1 VSFLSKMQRYETLRS
16 DLDADYKTFEL
27 QYRDLNDF
35 ILPSR
40 GRFQTQDRNR
50 GDRRNHK
57 ILDITAYLSART
69 LSSGMVAGVMS
80 PARNWKRLTTPDP
93 ELGEFGPVKEWLH
106 IVDTRMSN
114 AFLRSNL
121 YNVTPTAFG
130 DLGVFGTPAI
140 MMEEDNLEISRFYS
154 FPVGSFRIAKDRRG
168 RVNRFVR
175 EFGMTVAN
183 IVAEFGQKDDQGDP
197 DWSNISQHVRSMYER
212 GNYESWI
219 DVIHVI
225 EPNQDYASR
234 KLDSKFKRFG
244 SCYYEKGS
252 GDSRLDAQKFL
263 RERGYDYFPVFCPR
277 WSVTG
282 QDVYATDC
290 PGMAAI
296 GDIKQLQHGERR
308 IAQAIDKMV
317 NPSMIASSGLKTA
330 KASIISGDI
339 TYLEDQNRDFFKAAH
354 EVRID
359 LSHIENKQT
368 QVRQRIQRA
377 FFEDLFLMLAQSD
390 RREFT
395 ATEIMERKE
404 EKLLAVGPVLEQLNQ
419 DFLDPLIDAQFLLM
433 SQQGLFPPAPQELQ
447 GQDLKVEYISIM
459 AQAQKM
465 VGIGGLD
472 RLLQI
477 GTQIMSVSPGTAVK
491 FDFDQ
496 IVDEYAEALGT
507 SPRVIRSDEKVEE
520 IRNAQA
526 EAAAAQ
532 QKMQM
537 IEQGAAVAKNLAGA
551 NMEGDNALSRLS
563 ERLTGQV

>member
-1 VSFLSKMQRYETLRS
+1 MNFLSKMQKYEILRA

-35 ILPSR
+35 ILPFR
-40 GRFQTQDRNR
+40 GRFQLNDRNR

-106 IVDTRMSN
+106 VVDTRMSN

-121 YNVTPTAFG
+121 YNVTPVAFG

-154 FPVGSFRIAKDRRG
+154 FPIGSFRIAKDRRG
-168 RVNRFVR
+168 RVNRFLR
-175 EFGMTVAN
+175 EYGMTVGN
-183 IVAEFGQKDDQGDP
+183 LVAEFGQKDDTGMP
-197 DWSNISQHVRSMYER
+197 DWSNISQHVRNLYEK
-212 GNYESWI
+212 GNYEQWV
-219 DVIHVI
+219 DVVHII
-225 EPNQDYASR
+225 QPNDEYMPG
-234 KLDSKFKRFG
+234 KLQSKFKRYS
-244 SCYYEKGS
+244 SCYHEKGS
-252 GDSRLDAQKFL
+252 GDSRNSAQSFL

-282 QDVYATDC
+282 NDVYATDC

-317 NPSMIASSGLKTA
+317 NPSMVASSSLKTS

-339 TYLEDQNRDFFKAAH
+339 TYLDDLNRDFFKAAH

-433 SQQGLFPPAPQELQ
+433 SQQGLFPPPPPELK

-472 RLLQI
+472 RLLQV
-477 GTQIMSVSPGTAVK
+477 GTQILQLNAGSAAK

-496 IVDEYAEALGT
+496 IIDEYAEALGT

-520 IRNAQA
+520 IRGA

-532 QKMQM
+532 AQAKMQM
-537 IEQGAAVAKNLAGA
+537 ISEGAVAAKNLAGA
-551 NMEGDNALSRLS
+551 NMEGDNALSRIS
-563 ERLTGQV
+563 EQITGQV